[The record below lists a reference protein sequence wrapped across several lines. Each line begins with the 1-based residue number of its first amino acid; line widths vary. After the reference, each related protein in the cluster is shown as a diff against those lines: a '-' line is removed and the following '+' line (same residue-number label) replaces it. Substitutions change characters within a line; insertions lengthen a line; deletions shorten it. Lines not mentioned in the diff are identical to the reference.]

1 MQFGIVISH
10 TEVYKNSGISVTSLG
25 VIITV
30 CFGGVCSGRQDIVY
44 RVAGGLLWRMCD
56 IHRCRAG
63 GGGGG
68 HVSEYVCVS
77 GRNADT

>member
-1 MQFGIVISH
+1 
-10 TEVYKNSGISVTSLG
+10 
-25 VIITV
+25 VIIIV
-30 CFGGVCSGRQDIVY
+30 SFGGVCSGCQDIVS
-44 RVAGGLLWRMCD
+44 RVAGGLLWQMCD
-56 IHRCRAG
+56 IHRCRAGG